1 MKRQPGFTLLEVL
14 VALAVL
20 AIAMGAIIGAAT
32 QSINTVA
39 TLRDQTFASWIALNQ
54 VNALLLE
61 SKPWPE
67 EGSSKGN
74 AELANRTWRW
84 EARFFKT
91 EDPDLRRLEVTVR
104 TSENGP
110 ELNKLVAFK
119 GKPPEKPPDAADNRS
134 EATDTPTAPKDKP
147 TKPEGSVT
155 DPQET
160 DPQETR
166 PQS

>member
-1 MKRQPGFTLLEVL
+1 MKRQTGFTLLEVL

-39 TLRDQTFASWIALNQ
+39 TLRDQTFASWVALNQ

-67 EGSSKGN
+67 EGSRKGN
-74 AELANRTWRW
+74 AELANRAWRW
-84 EARFFKT
+84 EARFYKT
-91 EDPDLRRLEVTVR
+91 DDPDLRRLEIAVR
-104 TSENGP
+104 VGETGP
-110 ELNKLVAFK
+110 KLDKLVAFK
-119 GKPPEKPPDAADNRS
+119 GKPPEKPPA
-134 EATDTPTAPKDKP
+134 ATDNPPGATDNPTAPRDQP
-147 TKPEGSVT
+147 TTPKESVA
-155 DPQET
+155 DPQGT
-160 DPQETR
+160 M

>member
-39 TLRDQTFASWIALNQ
+39 TLRDQTFAGWATLNQ

-61 SKPWPE
+61 SEPWPE
-67 EGSSKGN
+67 EGSRKGK
-74 AELANRTWRW
+74 AELSNRTWRW

-91 EDPDLRRLEVTVR
+91 EDPDLRRVEVTVR
-104 TSENGP
+104 ASEAGP
-110 ELNKLVAFK
+110 ELDKRVAFK
-119 GKPPEKPPDAADNRS
+119 GKRPEKPPEATGNPPGTADNP
-134 EATDTPTAPKDKP
+134 AAPEDKP
-147 TKPEGSVT
+147 PAPEESVP

-160 DPQETR
+160 L